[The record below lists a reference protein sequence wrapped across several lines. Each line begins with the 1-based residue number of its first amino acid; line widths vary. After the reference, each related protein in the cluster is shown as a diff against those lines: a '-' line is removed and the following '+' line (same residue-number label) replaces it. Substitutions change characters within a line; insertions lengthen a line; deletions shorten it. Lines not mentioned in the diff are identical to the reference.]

1 MLKTTILSTLLTLTL
16 FLQACSKDNNSNKN
30 ANESANNMITKD
42 EYVLTGLDKKQ
53 YVVTKELNGFKL
65 KGAEGKVVI
74 FDIFAT
80 WCPPCRAT
88 APHLSALQKKYKD
101 DLIVIGITIED
112 NLPNQKLQ
120 DFRTTYGA
128 DYALVNSSQNRR
140 LVNAVTRSLE
150 LGNNYPIPIMVIY
163 KDGKL
168 VEKYIGLVEEEF
180 VNSDI
185 KMALGK

>member
-1 MLKTTILSTLLTLTL
+1 MVKLTIFATLLTLSL
-16 FLQACSKDNNSNKN
+16 FLQACSQDKDNST
-30 ANESANNMITKD
+30 SANDMITKN

-53 YVVTKELNGFKL
+53 YTVTKELNGFKL

-101 DLIVIGITIED
+101 DLVVIGVNIQAD
-112 NLPNQKLQ
+112 LPDQKLQ
-120 DFRTTYGA
+120 DFRKTYGA
-128 DYALVNSSQNRR
+128 DYTLVNSPQNRR
-140 LVNAVTRSLE
+140 LVNDVTRSLK
-150 LGNNYPIPIMVIY
+150 LGDNFPIPIMAIY

-168 VEKYIGLVEEEF
+168 IEKYIGLVEEEF

-185 KMALGK
+185 KMALRK

>member
-1 MLKTTILSTLLTLTL
+1 MLKLTILSTLLTLSL
-16 FLQACSKDNNSNKN
+16 FLQACSQDKDNNT
-30 ANESANNMITKD
+30 SANDMISKN
-42 EYVLTGLDKKQ
+42 EYVLTGLDNKQ
-53 YVVTKELNGFKL
+53 YVVTKELNGYKL

-101 DLIVIGITIED
+101 NLVVIGVTIETD
-112 NLPNQKLQ
+112 LPNQKLQ
-120 DFRTTYGA
+120 DFRNTYGA
-128 DYALVNSSQNRR
+128 TYTLVNSTQNRR
-140 LVNAVTRSLE
+140 LVNAMTRSLE
-150 LGNNYPIPIMVIY
+150 LGDNYPIPIMAIY

>member
-1 MLKTTILSTLLTLTL
+1 MLKITILSTLLTLSL
-16 FLQACSKDNNSNKN
+16 FLQACSKDKDQDNNTK
-30 ANESANNMITKD
+30 ANNMISKN
-42 EYVLTGLDKKQ
+42 EYVLTGLDTKQ
-53 YVVTKELNGFKL
+53 YVVTKELNGFTL
-65 KGAEGKVVI
+65 KGAKGKVVI

-101 DLIVIGITIED
+101 DLVVIGVTIETD
-112 NLPNQKLQ
+112 LPNQKLQ
-120 DFRTTYGA
+120 DFRKAYGA
-128 DYALVNSSQNRR
+128 DYALVNSTQNRR
-140 LVNAVTRSLE
+140 LVNDVTRSLK
-150 LGNNYPIPIMVIY
+150 LGNNFPIPIMVIY